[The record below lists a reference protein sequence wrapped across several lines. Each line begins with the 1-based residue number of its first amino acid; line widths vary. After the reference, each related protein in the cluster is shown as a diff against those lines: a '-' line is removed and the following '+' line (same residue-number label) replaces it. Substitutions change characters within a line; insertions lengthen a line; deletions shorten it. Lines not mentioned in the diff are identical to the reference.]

1 MTKKKLKKRLKGLKE
16 SHEELL
22 DTVVSLEMELEDSYA
37 ANAALCEHAKELY
50 CGIGR
55 IFKENGVAI
64 PPVINDPEFPGK
76 TIRSL
81 EVIAGNFRE
90 ALEAE
95 RGHRDNMAKLADELE
110 ARIDRLETSI
120 RDQALEVEEEA
131 SAVEPLGEAQPKPSL
146 LNSWMS

>member
-16 SHEELL
+16 SHEGLL

-50 CGIGR
+50 YGIGR

-76 TIRSL
+76 TIKSL
-81 EVIAGNFRE
+81 EAIAGNLRE

-95 RGHRDNMAKLADELE
+95 RGHREGMAKLADELKAQIE
-110 ARIDRLETSI
+110 ASI
-120 RDQALEVEEEA
+120 RNQALEVEEEA
-131 SAVEPLGEAQPKPSL
+131 SAIEPLGEAQPKPSL